1 MLVTKD
7 DLRLLPQVSFT
18 KTWKPYSHFAVSD
31 MTERVLS
38 YQNIR
43 IVGAKYEL
51 TKNQQNMFSVY
62 FIEHELSNYRYML
75 GVRNS
80 TDKSFSLGVC
90 SGCTVV
96 VCSNLCFDGNFKIV
110 NIHNQTLTEE
120 RIYSMLLD
128 ATHEMIVKSN
138 RTIEWLEA
146 LKTIQWEVQRFKAAV
161 LDVLLQRI
169 VPPAL
174 LHKFAVAVAE
184 ERKVNKD
191 TTPYV
196 LQNSVT
202 RFYRNRSFQLQYSKV
217 NRVNEYLRK
226 IL

>member
-1 MLVTKD
+1 MLVTKN
-7 DLRLLPQVSFT
+7 DLRLLPQVPFT
-18 KTWKPYSHFAVSD
+18 KTWKPYPHFAVSD

-38 YQNIR
+38 YQDIR
-43 IVGAKYEL
+43 IVNVKYEL

-96 VCSNLCFDGNFKIV
+96 VCSNLCFDGSFKIV

-128 ATHEMIVKSN
+128 ATHEMMVKSN
-138 RTIEWLEA
+138 KTIEWLEA
-146 LKTIQWEVQRFKAAV
+146 LKTIRWEAQRFKAAV
-161 LDVLLQRI
+161 LDILLKRI
-169 VPPAL
+169 VPPAM
-174 LHKFAVAVAE
+174 LHQFAVNVAE
-184 ERKVNKD
+184 ERRVNKD

-196 LQNSVT
+196 LQNAVT
-202 RFYRNRSFQLQYSKV
+202 WFYRDRSFQLQYSKV